1 MYKILFFTY
10 FLTAL
15 VLTANAQKPDSA
27 VTKNK
32 ADTTAPKKYV
42 PPIITG
48 KVYHPD
54 STHLPKKA
62 LFRSGVIPGWGQLY
76 NHRWWKVPI
85 IYGGLALLGDV
96 IVYNQ
101 NNYSIF
107 LKEAELREKGILTG
121 RNPALSTV
129 QDADVI
135 TYTDI
140 FRRDRDLGILGFIG
154 GWGIQMIDAYI
165 DAKFIQR
172 FTMDNDLGLKI
183 KPGIFNQPA
192 FGNSSFFAVK
202 PGLSLTL
209 TFK

>member
-1 MYKILFFTY
+1 MAF
-10 FLTAL
+10 AA
-15 VLTANAQKPDSA
+15 VAQKPDTTVA
-27 VTKNK
+27 KTKG
-32 ADTTAPKKYV
+32 DTTAPKKYV
-42 PPIITG
+42 PPIVTG
-48 KVYHPD
+48 KIYHPD

-96 IVYNQ
+96 IIYNQ
-101 NNYSIF
+101 NNYNIF
-107 LKEAELREKGILTG
+107 LKEAILREKGVLTG
-121 RNPALSTV
+121 RNPALATV
-129 QDADVI
+129 ADADVL

-140 FRRDRDLGILGFIG
+140 FRRDRDLGILGFLG

-172 FTMDNDLGLKI
+172 FTMDNDLSLKI
-183 KPGIFNQPA
+183 KPGIFNQPMYGTNS
-192 FGNSSFFAVK
+192 FGTVK
-202 PGLSLTL
+202 AGLSLTL